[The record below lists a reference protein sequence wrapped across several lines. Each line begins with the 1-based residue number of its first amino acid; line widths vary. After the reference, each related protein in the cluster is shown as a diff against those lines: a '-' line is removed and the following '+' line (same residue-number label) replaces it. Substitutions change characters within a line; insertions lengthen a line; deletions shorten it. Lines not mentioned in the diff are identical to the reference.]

1 MSTEHEDFSDSK
13 PLTEETQ
20 SEGSKAHEQTVQ
32 DNHYRVKNIKY
43 GEKTVRGRV
52 IGRNKIV
59 IPEEEVAQLSQYH
72 CTNKEM
78 ADFYGVPLQTFMDN
92 FRDIIDKNRI
102 ITKQRLRKAQ
112 LDLALNGKDR
122 VMLIWLGKQ
131 MLGQSDSPVNTD
143 SNQVLPWLDEDTDK

>member
-1 MSTEHEDFSDSK
+1 MSNEYEDFSDNQ
-13 PLTEETQ
+13 PLTDDTQ
-20 SEGSKAHEQTVQ
+20 SEGSKAHEEATSKP
-32 DNHYRVKNIKY
+32 YAVKNVKY
-43 GEKTVRGRV
+43 GEKTVVGRV
-52 IGRNKIV
+52 IGRNKVV

-78 ADFYGVPLQTFMDN
+78 ADFYNVPLQTFMDN

-112 LDLALNGKDR
+112 LDLALKGDR

-131 MLGQSDSPVNTD
+131 MLGQSENPVSTE
-143 SNQVLPWLDEDTDK
+143 SNQVLPWIDEDK

>member
-20 SEGSKAHEQTVQ
+20 SEGSKAHEQSVQ
-32 DNHYRVKNIKY
+32 DNHYRVKKIKY
-43 GEKTVRGRV
+43 GEKIVRGRV
-52 IGRNKIV
+52 IGRNKVV
-59 IPEEEVAQLSQYH
+59 IPEDEVAQLSQYH

-92 FRDIIDKNRI
+92 FRDIINKNRI

-112 LDLALNGKDR
+112 LDLALKGDR
-122 VMLIWLGKQ
+122 VMLIWLGKNI
-131 MLGQSDSPVNTD
+131 LGQAESPVNTD
-143 SNQVLPWLDEDTDK
+143 NSQVLPWLDDDADK

>member
-13 PLTEETQ
+13 PLTEETR
-20 SEGSKAHEQTVQ
+20 SEGSKAHEQSVQ
-32 DNHYRVKNIKY
+32 DNHYRVKKIKY
-43 GEKTVRGRV
+43 GEKIVRGRV
-52 IGRNKIV
+52 IGRNKVV
-59 IPEEEVAQLSQYH
+59 IPEDEVAQLSQYH

-112 LDLALNGKDR
+112 LDLALKGDR
-122 VMLIWLGKQ
+122 VMLIWLGKNI
-131 MLGQSDSPVNTD
+131 LGQAESPVNTYN
-143 SNQVLPWLDEDTDK
+143 SQVLPWLDDDADK

>member
-20 SEGSKAHEQTVQ
+20 SEGSKAHEQSVQ
-32 DNHYRVKNIKY
+32 DNHYRVKKIKY
-43 GEKTVRGRV
+43 GEKIVRGRV
-52 IGRNKIV
+52 IGRNKVV

-112 LDLALNGKDR
+112 LDLALKGDR
-122 VMLIWLGKQ
+122 VMLIWLGKNI
-131 MLGQSDSPVNTD
+131 LGQAESPVNTD
-143 SNQVLPWLDEDTDK
+143 NSQVLPWLDDDTDK

>member
-1 MSTEHEDFSDSK
+1 MSTDHEDFSDSK

-20 SEGSKAHEQTVQ
+20 SEGSKAHEQSVQ
-32 DNHYRVKNIKY
+32 DNHYRVKKIKY
-43 GEKTVRGRV
+43 GEKIVRGRV
-52 IGRNKIV
+52 IGRNKVV
-59 IPEEEVAQLSQYH
+59 IPEDEVAQLSQYH

-112 LDLALNGKDR
+112 LDLALKGDR
-122 VMLIWLGKQ
+122 VMLIWLGKNI
-131 MLGQSDSPVNTD
+131 LGQAESPVNTD
-143 SNQVLPWLDEDTDK
+143 NSQVLPWLDDDTDK